1 MYKWIPITQ
10 PADFGQLV
18 HIFDGQEE
26 VATAS
31 DSAQVAYDLAGVA
44 NGLATNIVPAV
55 AGILVELSYVDK
67 DYRSTY
73 YHFYAK
79 QGRRYRL
86 DCVRLHLFGEG
97 VSFNAE
103 STELIGLEPARQRGA
118 PQAQQTYFGFLTLR
132 PTYLNTVGRSVL
144 AQNACR
150 HARGSSMVS
159 THKVHLLG
167 YDLSVSGFPWMRQHT
182 DISVC
187 AHVACWAILRHYS
200 ERFRKYREYLTYDVT
215 RLAHEFDRGGIVPSR
230 GLEVS
235 HAERVFAGAGTYPV
249 VVAIDPAEVNADVRG
264 LFFRQLLA
272 YVESGFPLFVGI
284 KREHAVAVVGVEW
297 SAPARG
303 EDGQAIADGRFAWDM
318 VNSLVTV
325 DDNHFPYIRIERNRG
340 VDDLQRY
347 TLEDIHVFIA
357 PLADKIYYPAEAV
370 DGLSRMLPLQL
381 EAVFAFPTAGDCLT
395 RYFLT
400 TVASLRRHMRE
411 NANEFAPQLL
421 EAMMKLPLTQFVWV
435 VEYSSHEQWSRS
447 EVAVRA
453 IVDATANLHEQI
465 PFWAIYDGE
474 SAWVFDRTQG
484 APVNFP
490 YDQRGLY
497 SRMQANLSS
506 PLAAA

>member
-10 PADFGQLV
+10 PADFEGLV

-26 VATAS
+26 AASTS
-31 DSAQVAYDLAGVA
+31 DSAQIAYDLAGVA
-44 NGLATNIVPAV
+44 KSLAQNIVPAV
-55 AGILVELSYVDK
+55 AGALVELSYVDK

-86 DCVRLHLFGEG
+86 DCVRVHLFGEG

-103 STELIGLEPARQRGA
+103 STELIGLEPERQPGA
-118 PQAQQTYFGFLTLR
+118 PHAPQTYFGFLTLR
-132 PTYLNTVGRSVL
+132 PTYLTTIGRSVL
-144 AQNACR
+144 SHNACL

-159 THKVHLLG
+159 THKVHVLG
-167 YDLSVSGFPWMRQHT
+167 YDLKVAGFPWMSQHT

-249 VVAIDPAEVNADVRG
+249 VVAIDPAEQNADVRAH
-264 LFFRQLLA
+264 FFRQLLA

-297 SAPARG
+297 SAPALD
-303 EDGQAIADGRFAWDM
+303 EVGQVITAGRFAWDM

-325 DDNHFPYIRIERNRG
+325 DDNHFPYIRIRHDREVNEA
-340 VDDLQRY
+340 QRY
-347 TLEDIHVFIA
+347 TLDDIHVFIA

-370 DGLSRMLPLQL
+370 DGLSRALPLQL
-381 EAVFAFPTAGDCLT
+381 EAFFEFPPAGDCLT

-411 NANEFAPQLL
+411 NCNEFAPQVL

-447 EVAVRA
+447 EVAVRT
-453 IVDATANLHEQI
+453 IVDATANLHEAV
-465 PFWAIYDGE
+465 PFWAIYDGR

-484 APVNFP
+484 APVSFP
-490 YDQRGLY
+490 YEQRGPY

-506 PLAAA
+506 PLAVA